1 VKTRLCVLLVAA
13 LVAWGMKRHYADT
26 GADDLWWILRPTA
39 GLVETV
45 TGVAFVKVPAEGY
58 VSHERLFV
66 IEKVCAGINFMIA
79 AFGMLVLARLHRVRS
94 GMSGAVLVSASLVVS
109 YAAAIGVNAARIA
122 IALRLAG
129 RPPVSSVSAAQIHRV
144 EGVVVY
150 FVALWLLY
158 DLTQRF
164 DRRRVRIGRSSC

>member
-1 VKTRLCVLLVAA
+1 MKTKLCVLMVAA
-13 LVAWGMKRHYADT
+13 LVAWGMKRHYADA

-39 GLVETV
+39 ALVETV
-45 TGVAFVKVPAEGY
+45 TGVAFVRVPAEGY
-58 VSHERLFV
+58 VSRERLFV

-79 AFGMLVLARLHRVRS
+79 AFGMLVLARLPRVRS
-94 GMSGAVLVSASLVVS
+94 GMSGAVLVSASLAVS

-122 IALRLAG
+122 IALWLAG

-150 FVALWLLY
+150 FVALLLLY

-164 DRRRVRIGRSSC
+164 DRRRVWIGRSSC